1 MSSIIIK
8 RTWLFSVG
16 EIWGFPLNEIIQ
28 NQEEEQLLS
37 IEGFTEEEQQEIREQ
52 IDLISGQN
60 KIPVTDELF
69 KINPLKKGGTL
80 PVVINI
86 IGLIAIASSF
96 FFTNRY
102 FQEQEQTMAMEE
114 SSYESTEGSVI
125 EELKRQAEEK
135 LNQKEQEIANIQ
147 SELQK
152 LDEQSANL
160 KANMESQIKDKELE
174 LRNEM
179 EAALA
184 EEKARLQGAGVSTQE
199 LERKLVEFQKAK
211 ENAFSAEIADFK
223 LQSEAAIKAKEEE
236 LAKSIEVANSILE
249 QANRDKAAIE
259 TETKKREAEL
269 TEQFEAEKK
278 ALEEES
284 SAATQKLKELS
295 ELQKNEQ
302 LIQDQLTG
310 SYTSIIE
317 AIKEGN
323 YSKATLG
330 IKDVRSLLN
339 DPSITKLPSIG
350 KRKNIEFYFL
360 DSLEKEI
367 EQAGVM
373 TATDFTSISNAAELL
388 LTARQNIEYGL
399 AEETNGN
406 QYVAKRFY
414 NEALAKLPQISRA
427 VERLKEI
434 ESEERAAKSSEYI
447 ALADQSFG
455 SNQFNEA
462 FKQFRA
468 AALGV
473 APDNIEIIDNAVDG
487 IEKVYD
493 TRKDRLASSYE
504 KDIETLKEESK
515 DAVEKLNT
523 EMQGVREDSL
533 ATVEDLNSEIA
544 AAEEELNSLKS
555 DLAEVENTKAGL
567 EADKAS
573 LEEKITEANA
583 DRESL
588 KGEIDNLTLQIESS
602 DKTIAQLNQNL
613 ENSQATI
620 KTLTSDIERA
630 DITIET
636 LTEKTSNAVRKANS
650 LEKELNDAVNQIIEL
665 IN

>member
-1 MSSIIIK
+1 M
-8 RTWLFSVG
+8 
-16 EIWGFPLNEIIQ
+16 NEIIQ
-28 NQEEEQLLS
+28 NSEEEEQLLS

-60 KIPVTDELF
+60 KIPVTEELF
-69 KINPLKKGGTL
+69 KINPMKKGGTL

-86 IGLIAIASSF
+86 IGLIAIAASF

-135 LNQKEQEIANIQ
+135 LNQKEAEIANIQ
-147 SELQK
+147 GELQK

-160 KANMESQIKDKELE
+160 KANMESQIKDKEQQ
-174 LRNEM
+174 LREEM

-184 EEKARLQGAGVSTQE
+184 EEKARLQSAGISTQE
-199 LERKLVEFQKAK
+199 LEKKLEEFQKTK
-211 ENAFSAEIADFK
+211 EDAFSAEIADFK

-236 LAKSIEVANSILE
+236 LAKSIEIANSILE

-259 TETKKREAEL
+259 ADTKKREAEL

-278 ALEEES
+278 ALEEET

-310 SYTSIIE
+310 SYNSIIE
-317 AIKEGN
+317 AIKEGD
-323 YSKATLG
+323 YSKASLG
-330 IKDVRSLLN
+330 IEDVRNLLN
-339 DPSITKLPSIG
+339 DPNIMKLPSIS
-350 KRKNIEFYFL
+350 KRKSVEFYFL

-367 EQAGVM
+367 QQAGVM
-373 TATDFTSISNAAELL
+373 TATDFTAISNAAEVL
-388 LTARQNIEYGL
+388 LTARQNVEYGI

-406 QYVAKRFY
+406 QYDAKRFY
-414 NEALAKLPQISRA
+414 NEALAKLPQISKA
-427 VERLKEI
+427 VERLQKI
-434 ESEERAAKSSEYI
+434 ESEERAAKAREYI
-447 ALADQSFG
+447 ALASQAFG
-455 SNQFNEA
+455 SNKFNEA
-462 FKQFRA
+462 LKQYRS
-468 AALGV
+468 AALGS
-473 APDNIEIIDNAVDG
+473 APDNMEVMGAAIDG
-487 IEKVYD
+487 IEEVHNSD
-493 TRKDRLASSYE
+493 RERLASSYE
-504 KDIETLKEESK
+504 KDIQTLKEDSK
-515 DAVEKLNT
+515 EAVEKLNAEMEALKEDSRTAVEKLNT
-523 EMQGVREDSL
+523 EIQEIKDESQT
-533 ATVEDLNSEIA
+533 TVENLNAEIA
-544 AAEEELNSLKS
+544 AAEEELNSIKS
-555 DLAEVENTKAGL
+555 NLAEVENAKKEL
-567 EADKAS
+567 EAEKAR
-573 LEEKITEANA
+573 LEEKITEADA

-588 KGEIDNLTLQIESS
+588 KGEIDNLTSRIESS
-602 DKTIAQLNQNL
+602 NKTIEQLNQNL
-613 ENSQATI
+613 QNSQATI

-636 LTEKTSNAVRKANS
+636 LTEKTTNAVRKADS